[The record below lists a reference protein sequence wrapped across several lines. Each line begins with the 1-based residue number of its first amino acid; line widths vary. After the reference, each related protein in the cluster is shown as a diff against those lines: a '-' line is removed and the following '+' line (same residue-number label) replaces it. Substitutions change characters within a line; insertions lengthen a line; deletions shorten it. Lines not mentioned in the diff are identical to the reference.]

1 MFDGQSQQ
9 MNREN
14 GNDHEKK
21 KKKKKPFISSMSTV
35 DTFNEARAF

>member
-21 KKKKKPFISSMSTV
+21 KKKPFISSMSTV
-35 DTFNEARAF
+35 DTLNEATAF